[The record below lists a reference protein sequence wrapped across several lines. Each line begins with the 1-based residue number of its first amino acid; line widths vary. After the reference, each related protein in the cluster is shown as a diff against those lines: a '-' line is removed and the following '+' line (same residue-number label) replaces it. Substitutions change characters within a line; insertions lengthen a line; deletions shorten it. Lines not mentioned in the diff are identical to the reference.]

1 MRKYIR
7 HPSDIPID
15 FDIDD
20 IKIHDREFLNDISF
34 GGLSFCSKTR
44 LKAGVVI
51 TIKISFVKPAFE
63 CRATVK
69 WCRKHGDFYDVG
81 VAFSDKEDA
90 YRTRMIEQ
98 ICHIEHYK
106 REVFEKEGR
115 DLSGEEAAVEWI
127 QRFAAKFSKF
137 KIEK

>member
-51 TIKISFVKPAFE
+51 TIKISLVKPGFE
-63 CRATVK
+63 CQATVK
-69 WCRKHGDFYDVG
+69 WCRKHGDFDMRPNNHVRG
-81 VAFSDKEDA
+81 KQRCHLCGSGKKRTTEDFITPSSVA
-90 YRTRMIEQ
+90 Q
-98 ICHIEHYK
+98 
-106 REVFEKEGR
+106 
-115 DLSGEEAAVEWI
+115 
-127 QRFAAKFSKF
+127 
-137 KIEK
+137 